1 MVNIYKI
8 ALESQFRA
16 QIQYPNLILLHNI
29 SKLRIKAV

>member
-1 MVNIYKI
+1 M

-16 QIQYPNLILLHNI
+16 QIKYPNLILLHTI

>member
-1 MVNIYKI
+1 M

-16 QIQYPNLILLHNI
+16 QIQYSNLILLHNI

>member
-1 MVNIYKI
+1 M

-29 SKLRIKAV
+29 SKLRIKAD

>member
-1 MVNIYKI
+1 MAIKW
-8 ALESQFRA
+8 QFRA

>member
-1 MVNIYKI
+1 M

-29 SKLRIKAV
+29 SKLQIKAD